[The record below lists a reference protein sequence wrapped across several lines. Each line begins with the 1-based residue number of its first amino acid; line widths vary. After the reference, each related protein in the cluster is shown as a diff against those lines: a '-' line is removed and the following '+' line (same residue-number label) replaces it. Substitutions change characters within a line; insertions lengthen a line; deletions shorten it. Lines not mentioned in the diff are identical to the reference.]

1 MELIEIIFTVLIL
14 SGAFLLIVILVSY
27 FISRRKR
34 SEIVFKDPT
43 VYSKQN
49 YKRYVQH
56 QLEQTAISRQFNNHQ
71 PIIFQGDQ
79 NKYRNTKIVRKQT
92 FPDREIQES
101 LRSKSTDSNSKKP
114 SNGKRYKIV
123 NDELNKE
130 QKPFVV
136 NFYQ

>member
-27 FISRRKR
+27 IISRRKR
-34 SEIVFKDPT
+34 SEIVLNDRSI
-43 VYSKQN
+43 YSKPN
-49 YKRYVQH
+49 YNRYVQH
-56 QLEQTAISRQFNNHQ
+56 QFEQTAISRQINNNQ
-71 PIIFQGDQ
+71 PIIFHVDQ
-79 NKYRNTKIVRKQT
+79 YKNWNAKIIRKQT

-101 LRSKSTDSNSKKP
+101 LRSKNTVPNSKNP

-123 NDELNKE
+123 NEELNKDR
-130 QKPFVV
+130 KPFVV